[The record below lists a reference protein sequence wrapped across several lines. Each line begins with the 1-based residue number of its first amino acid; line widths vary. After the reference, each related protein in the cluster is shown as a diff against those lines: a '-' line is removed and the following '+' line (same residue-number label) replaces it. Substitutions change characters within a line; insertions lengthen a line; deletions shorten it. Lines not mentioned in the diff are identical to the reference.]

1 MSVIMKST
9 PLAVT
14 ILLLLLLGGMMVN
27 NTATATA
34 DGGGKEDENEVLQA
48 EQVERVVGL
57 AGHKLDDRKKKVTLF
72 DGSKPAVTKED
83 YEGYKKKYPEGAC
96 DVELGEDQEKGY
108 M

>member
-1 MSVIMKST
+1 MSVIMKSSP

-27 NTATATA
+27 NTATA
-34 DGGGKEDENEVLQA
+34 DGGGGKEGETEVLQA
-48 EQVERVVGL
+48 EQVERTVGL
-57 AGHKLDDRKKKVTLF
+57 AGHKLDDRKKKVNLV
-72 DGSKPAVTKED
+72 DGSKPATTKED